1 MTAVLVAR
9 GHGVPFGVDLEQQL
23 PHPLLVDRVDVGVQ
37 KRDDDRGHVLLDE
50 RDRQLPDPRLVQ
62 RPDDAAA
69 EVDALV
75 DLPAT
80 VARNQRQVLA
90 RQAVDLRAVATAELE
105 YVPEAAR
112 RQQRAAGAALLS
124 ISAFVAI
131 VVPCRNWT
139 SRDGSTSLR

>member
-37 KRDDDRGHVLLDE
+37 KRDDDRG
-50 RDRQLPDPRLVQ
+50 LV
-62 RPDDAAA
+62 
-69 EVDALV
+69 E
-75 DLPAT
+75 LPAT
-80 VARNQRQVLA
+80 VARNQRLVLA